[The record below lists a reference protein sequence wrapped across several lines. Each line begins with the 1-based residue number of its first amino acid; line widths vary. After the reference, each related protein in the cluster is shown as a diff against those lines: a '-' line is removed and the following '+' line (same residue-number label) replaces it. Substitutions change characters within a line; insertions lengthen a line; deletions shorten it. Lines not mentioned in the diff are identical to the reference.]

1 MSDSPLDL
9 PQTLDPITE
18 RADSIPTQLT
28 RTLGKLPS
36 QLCCCFCWSIAW
48 LSVAGLGEKVGL
60 RKVNHL
66 LMNNN

>member
-36 QLCCCFCWSIAW
+36 QLCRCFCWSIAW
-48 LSVAGLGEKVGL
+48 LSVGWFGGEGGP
-60 RKVNHL
+60 
-66 LMNNN
+66 